1 MPEWYHPI
9 MMRRPLLA
17 SILLVSALLGAITL
31 AGTAAAPPRVVA
43 VGDVH
48 GALPEFVTVLQRTGL
63 VDGKRRWMGGTA
75 TLVQIGDI
83 VDRGARVR
91 ETLDFV
97 MELEKQ
103 AAKAGGAF
111 IPLLGNHEAMN
122 VMGDLRYVTP
132 EIYRTFA
139 TDRSEEIRAK
149 AFQDY
154 VEFLSAHVGHVH
166 SLLVPSDEATR
177 KKWMDA
183 HPLGFFEYRDA
194 VGPNGKYGRW
204 LRRRPAIV
212 QIGDG
217 LFVHGGLNP
226 ALPFETVGALEAQVG
241 AELEGFDETWQ
252 ALSRAKVVWRYTTLR
267 EAIALLEEEQKQ
279 MQAQAKPA
287 DPVIA
292 GHIQKLLGYRQWMV
306 SSSDGPLWY
315 RGLTKEAEPAI
326 AAGLEALLARFGAR
340 YMVVGHT
347 VQAKATVTA
356 WLANR
361 VFAIDTGMLPEE
373 YKGRAAALEIKGGRF
388 TVYYGDGTTQ
398 ALEAPVPLP
407 VKAPIS

>member
-1 MPEWYHPI
+1 MPEWYHPV
-9 MMRRPLLA
+9 MVRRPLLA
-17 SILLVSALLGAITL
+17 SILLVSALLGAFTL
-31 AGTAAAPPRVVA
+31 AGTAAAPSRVVA

-48 GALPEFVTVLQRTGL
+48 GALTEFVTVLQRTGL
-63 VDGKRRWMGGTA
+63 VDGKRRWSGGTA

-97 MELEKQ
+97 MDLEKQ

-111 IPLLGNHEAMN
+111 ITLLGNHEAMN

-154 VEFLSAHVGHVH
+154 IEFLSAHVGHVH

-194 VGPNGKYGRW
+194 VGPTGKYGRW
-204 LRRRPAIV
+204 IRRRPAIV

-217 LFVHGGLNP
+217 LFLHGGLNP
-226 ALPFETVGALEAQVG
+226 ALPFESVAALDAQVR
-241 AELEGFDETWQ
+241 AELEGFDELWQ
-252 ALSRAKVVWRYTTLR
+252 ALSRAKVVWRYMTLR
-267 EAIALLEEEQKQ
+267 EAIAHLEEERKV

-315 RGLTKEAEPAI
+315 RGLTKEAEPTMK
-326 AAGLEALLARFGAR
+326 AGLEALLARFGAR

-347 VQAKATVTA
+347 VMAKATVTA
-356 WLANR
+356 WLTNR

-373 YKGRAAALEIKGGRF
+373 YKGRASALEIKDGRF

-398 ALEAPVPLP
+398 PLAAPAPLP

>member
-1 MPEWYHPI
+1 MPEWYHSI
-9 MMRRPLLA
+9 MPPSPRHAPLLLVA
-17 SILLVSALLGAITL
+17 VLLSAFTL
-31 AGTAAAPPRVVA
+31 VATAAPPARVVA

-48 GALPEFVTVLQRTGL
+48 GALTEFVTVLQRTGL
-63 VDGKRRWMGGTA
+63 VDAKRRWTGGTD

-91 ETLDFV
+91 ETLDFA

-139 TDRSEEIRAK
+139 TDRSEEIRAT

-154 VEFLSAHVGHVH
+154 VEFLSAHAGHPH
-166 SLLVPSDEATR
+166 SLLIPTDEATR
-177 KKWMDA
+177 KKWMDNY
-183 HPLGFFEYRDA
+183 PLGSFEYRDA
-194 VGPNGKYGRW
+194 VGPSGKYGRW
-204 LRRRPAIV
+204 LRRRPVIV

-217 LFVHGGLNP
+217 LFVHGGLHP
-226 ALPFETVGALEAQVG
+226 ALPFDSVAALDARVR
-241 AELEGFDETWQ
+241 AELEGFDELWQ
-252 ALSRAKVVWRYTTLR
+252 ALSRAKVVWRYMTLR
-267 EAIALLEEEQKQ
+267 DALAHLEEERTWL
-279 MQAQAKPA
+279 QAQAKPA

-292 GHIQKLLGYRQWMV
+292 GHIQKLLGYRQWMA

-315 RGLTKEAEPAI
+315 RGLTKDAEATL
-326 AAGLEALLARFGAR
+326 AAGVDALLAKFGAR
-340 YMVVGHT
+340 YIVVGHT
-347 VQAKATVTA
+347 VQAKATVTE

-361 VFAIDTGMLPEE
+361 VIAIDTGMLPEE
-373 YKGRAAALEIKGGRF
+373 YKGRASALEIKDGHF
-388 TVYYGDGTTQ
+388 TVFYGDGTTQ
-398 ALEAPVPLP
+398 VLRAPAPLP
-407 VKAPIS
+407 VKGPTS

>member
-9 MMRRPLLA
+9 MVRRPLLA
-17 SILLVSALLGAITL
+17 SILLVSALLGALTL
-31 AGTAAAPPRVVA
+31 AGTAAVPPRVVA

-48 GALPEFVTVLQRTGL
+48 GALPEFASVLQRTGL
-63 VDGKRRWMGGTA
+63 VDGRRRWIGGTA

-91 ETLDFV
+91 ETLDFA
-97 MELEKQ
+97 MDLEKQ

-139 TDRSEEIRAK
+139 TSRSEEVRAQ
-149 AFQDY
+149 AFQEY
-154 VEFLSAHVGHVH
+154 AEFLSAHVGHVH
-166 SLLVPSDEATR
+166 SLLVPADDATR
-177 KKWMDA
+177 KKWMDD

-204 LRRRPAIV
+204 IRLRPAIV

-226 ALPFETVGALEAQVG
+226 ALPFESVAALDAAVR
-241 AELEGFDETWQ
+241 AELKGFDELWQ
-252 ALSRAKVVWRYTTLR
+252 ALSRAKTVWRYMTLR
-267 EAIALLEEEQKQ
+267 DAIAHLEEEQKAL
-279 MQAQAKPA
+279 QAEAKPA

-292 GHIQKLLGYRQWMV
+292 GHIQKLLGYRQWMA

-315 RGLTKEAEPAI
+315 RGLTKDAEPAVT
-326 AAGLEALLARFGAR
+326 AGLEALLARFGAR
-340 YMVVGHT
+340 YLVVGHT
-347 VQAKATVTA
+347 VMAKAAVTP
-356 WLANR
+356 WFANR

-373 YKGRAAALEIKGGRF
+373 YKGRASALEIKGGSF
-388 TVYYGDGTTQ
+388 TVFYGDGTRQT
-398 ALEAPVPLP
+398 LDAPAPLP
-407 VKAPIS
+407 VKTPIS

>member
-1 MPEWYHPI
+1 MVT
-9 MMRRPLLA
+9 RRPLLVT
-17 SILLVSALLGAITL
+17 LLLSAALLGALTL
-31 AGTAAAPPRVVA
+31 VATAAAPSRVVA

-48 GALPEFVTVLQRTGL
+48 GALTEFVTVLQRTGF
-63 VDGKRRWMGGTA
+63 VDAKRRWTGGTA

-103 AAKAGGAF
+103 ATKAGGAF

-139 TDRSEEIRAK
+139 NERSEEVRAK

-166 SLLVPSDEATR
+166 SLLVPADEATR
-177 KKWMDA
+177 KKWMDD

-194 VGPNGKYGRW
+194 LGPTGKYGRW
-204 LRRRPAIV
+204 IRRRPAIV

-217 LFVHGGLNP
+217 VFVHGGLNP
-226 ALPFETVGALEAQVG
+226 ALPFESVAALEAQVRS
-241 AELEGFDETWQ
+241 ELEGFDELWQ
-252 ALSRAKVVWRYTTLR
+252 ALSRAKVVWRYMTLR
-267 EAIALLEEEQKQ
+267 EAIAHLEEEQKL

-292 GHIQKLLGYRQWMV
+292 GHVQKLLGYRQWMA

-315 RGLTKEAEPAI
+315 RGLAKEPEATL

-340 YMVVGHT
+340 YVVVGHT
-347 VQAKATVTA
+347 VMAKATVTA

-373 YKGRAAALEIKGGRF
+373 YKGRASALEIKNGRF

-398 ALEAPVPLP
+398 TLEAPGP
-407 VKAPIS
+407 VTIKAPIS

>member
-9 MMRRPLLA
+9 MPRRPRLA
-17 SILLVSALLGAITL
+17 PPLLVAVLLSALTL
-31 AGTAAAPPRVVA
+31 VATAAAPSRVVA

-48 GALPEFVTVLQRTGL
+48 GALTEFVTVLQRTG
-63 VDGKRRWMGGTA
+63 VVNAKRRWTGGTA

-91 ETLDFV
+91 ETLDFA
-97 MELEKQ
+97 MDLEKQ

-111 IPLLGNHEAMN
+111 IPMLGNHEAMN

-154 VEFLSAHVGHVH
+154 IEFLSAHVGHVH
-166 SLLVPSDEATR
+166 SLLVPADEATR
-177 KKWMDA
+177 KKWMDE

-194 VGPNGKYGRW
+194 LGPNGKYGRW
-204 LRRRPAIV
+204 IRRRPAIV

-226 ALPFETVGALEAQVG
+226 ALPFESVVALEAQVH
-241 AELEGFDETWQ
+241 AELDGFDELWQ
-252 ALSRAKVVWRYTTLR
+252 ALSRAKVVWRYMTLR
-267 EAIALLEEEQKQ
+267 EAIAHLEEEQKW
-279 MQAQAKPA
+279 MQAQATPG

-292 GHIQKLLGYRQWMV
+292 GHIRKLLGYRQWMA

-315 RGLTKEAEPAI
+315 RGLTKEAE
-326 AAGLEALLARFGAR
+326 AALATGLDALMVRFGAR
-340 YMVVGHT
+340 YIVVGHT
-347 VQAKATVTA
+347 VQAKATVTE

-373 YKGRAAALEIKGGRF
+373 YKGRASALEIKGGRF
-388 TVYYGDGTTQ
+388 TVYYADGTTQ
-398 ALEAPVPLP
+398 ALEAPAPLT

>member
-9 MMRRPLLA
+9 MVRRPLLA
-17 SILLVSALLGAITL
+17 SILLVSALLAAL
-31 AGTAAAPPRVVA
+31 AVVGTAAAPPRVVA

-48 GALPEFVTVLQRTGL
+48 GALTEFVTVLQRTGL
-63 VDGKRRWMGGTA
+63 VDGKRRWTGGTA

-91 ETLDFV
+91 ETLDFA
-97 MELEKQ
+97 MDLEKQ
-103 AAKAGGAF
+103 AGKTGGAF
-111 IPLLGNHEAMN
+111 VPLLGNHEAMN
-122 VMGDLRYVTP
+122 AMGDLRYVTP
-132 EIYRTFA
+132 QIYRTFA

-149 AFQDY
+149 AFQEY
-154 VEFLSAHVGHVH
+154 IEFLSAHVGHVH
-166 SLLVPSDEATR
+166 SLLVPADEATR
-177 KKWMDA
+177 KKWMDE

-204 LRRRPAIV
+204 IRRRPAIV

-217 LFVHGGLNP
+217 LFLHGGLNP
-226 ALPFETVGALEAQVG
+226 ALPFESVAALDAQVRS
-241 AELEGFDETWQ
+241 ELEGFDQLWQ
-252 ALSRAKVVWRYTTLR
+252 ALSRAKVVWRYMTLR
-267 EAIALLEEEQKQ
+267 EAIAQLEEEQKA

-306 SSSDGPLWY
+306 SSADGPLWY
-315 RGLTKEAEPAI
+315 RGLTKEAEATL
-326 AAGLEALLARFGAR
+326 ATGLEALMVRFGAR

-347 VQAKATVTA
+347 VMAKATVTA

-373 YKGRAAALEIKGGRF
+373 YKGRASALEIKDGRF

-398 ALEAPVPLP
+398 ALEAPAPLP

>member
-9 MMRRPLLA
+9 MVRRPLLA
-17 SILLVSALLGAITL
+17 SILLVSALLAAL
-31 AGTAAAPPRVVA
+31 AVVGTAAAPPRVVA

-48 GALPEFVTVLQRTGL
+48 GALTEFVTVLQRTGL
-63 VDGKRRWMGGTA
+63 VDGKRRWTGGTA

-91 ETLDFV
+91 ETLDFA
-97 MELEKQ
+97 MDLEKQ
-103 AAKAGGAF
+103 AGKTGGAF
-111 IPLLGNHEAMN
+111 VPLLGNHEAMN
-122 VMGDLRYVTP
+122 AMGDLRYVTP
-132 EIYRTFA
+132 QIYRTFA

-149 AFQDY
+149 AFQEY
-154 VEFLSAHVGHVH
+154 IEFLSAHVGHVH
-166 SLLVPSDEATR
+166 SLLVPADEATR
-177 KKWMDA
+177 KKWMDE

-194 VGPNGKYGRW
+194 LGPNGKYGRW
-204 LRRRPAIV
+204 IRRRPAIV

-217 LFVHGGLNP
+217 LFLHGGLNP
-226 ALPFETVGALEAQVG
+226 ALPFESVAALDAQVRS
-241 AELEGFDETWQ
+241 ELEGFDQLWQ
-252 ALSRAKVVWRYTTLR
+252 ALSRAKVVWRYMTLR
-267 EAIALLEEEQKQ
+267 EAIAQLEEEQKA

-306 SSSDGPLWY
+306 SSADGPLWY
-315 RGLTKEAEPAI
+315 RGLTKEAEATL
-326 AAGLEALLARFGAR
+326 ATGLDALMVRFGAR

-347 VQAKATVTA
+347 VMAKATVTA

-373 YKGRAAALEIKGGRF
+373 YKGRASALEIKDGRF

-398 ALEAPVPLP
+398 ALEAPAPLP